1 MGKFE
6 GGHILIPTVN
16 YNDIRLDCLNFKLN
30 SLRNKKKHDSKFKSA
45 IQLVNTCSK
54 LKVKALD

>member
-1 MGKFE
+1 MISGCIVSISNE
-6 GGHILIPTVN
+6 I
-16 YNDIRLDCLNFKLN
+16 

-54 LKVKALD
+54 LEVKALD